1 MLLVFLHQEPSEGK
15 ITLSCSA
22 SPSPLTPPAHFCLF
36 WPQILALFLEGVCTS
51 HSWLEDNSRRSG
63 ALEPAPVTSA
73 SKLMGVCPTD
83 GLNGGLNPK
92 AKCLTKDSFLQTG
105 SFDTFTESADLLMCS
120 RGYISPTPHYRSVLK
135 LLYISFLFCT
145 LGVRVLKSYRYV
157 SHRGRSLSTPAASHR
172 PFQIPPA

>member
-1 MLLVFLHQEPSEGK
+1 MFHFPKPSDPSSPFL
-15 ITLSCSA
+15 
-22 SPSPLTPPAHFCLF
+22 PLPIAVLGSLP
-36 WPQILALFLEGVCTS
+36 EGVCTS
-51 HSWLEDNSRRSG
+51 HSWLEDNSRRSD
-63 ALEPAPVTSA
+63 ALKPAPMTSA
-73 SKLMGVCPTD
+73 SKPMGVCPTA

-92 AKCLTKDSFLQTG
+92 AKYLTKDSFLQTG

>member
-1 MLLVFLHQEPSEGK
+1 MFPTPSDPSSPFLPLLAAVLGSLPCG
-15 ITLSCSA
+15 C
-22 SPSPLTPPAHFCLF
+22 
-36 WPQILALFLEGVCTS
+36 CTS
-51 HSWLEDNSRRSG
+51 HSWSEDNSRRSG
-63 ALEPAPVTSA
+63 TLEPAPVTSA
-73 SKLMGVCPTD
+73 SKLMGVCPD

-120 RGYISPTPHYRSVLK
+120 RGHISPTPHYRSVLK

-157 SHRGRSLSTPAASHR
+157 RHRGPFFINASCITSSLSDPSCVILSSCGFPVTVCAPVSLT
-172 PFQIPPA
+172 

>member
-1 MLLVFLHQEPSEGK
+1 MFHF
-15 ITLSCSA
+15 
-22 SPSPLTPPAHFCLF
+22 PSPLI
-36 WPQILALFLEGVCTS
+36 PQPISASSDCS
-51 HSWLEDNSRRSG
+51 SWLLLRVFVLLTRGWKTTREVRCPKTCSHDLSHK
-63 ALEPAPVTSA
+63 P
-73 SKLMGVCPTD
+73 MGVCPTD

-92 AKCLTKDSFLQTG
+92 AKYLTKDSFLQTG